1 MNGKIKK
8 SRRRIADDFFL
19 TFSVGFLFYF
29 SLIKTPRFE
38 EIDIKILKCLMNA
51 ETRWTK
57 GRAGLLV
64 SYWLAAFLANFS
76 SSCSHIWRH
85 GGQNHPYSSDISQ
98 WAANIL
104 KVLLEPPSRAFG
116 WISLCVIINLA
127 FLQQHFSDL
136 IIKKSWT

>member
-51 ETRWTK
+51 ETR
-57 GRAGLLV
+57 
-64 SYWLAAFLANFS
+64 
-76 SSCSHIWRH
+76 
-85 GGQNHPYSSDISQ
+85 
-98 WAANIL
+98 
-104 KVLLEPPSRAFG
+104 
-116 WISLCVIINLA
+116 
-127 FLQQHFSDL
+127 
-136 IIKKSWT
+136 